1 MFSKRKK
8 PSFILA
14 AALVAAIPLQAAR
27 AGDLKETLQLVPDDT
42 WGFVVAKSLSN
53 VDAKADQLKDMF
65 NLPFEGALSDMALGM
80 LQLGDSIDKNSP
92 VCAIMLDPNK
102 YGGQEKS
109 TAILVPTKDP
119 KALLEKLSA
128 EEATD
133 GISKCTV
140 MGEPAFAAVKGKT
153 VILSPSEECAV
164 KILKTKKSVGDSIVD
179 SRMGVMSSSDVYISI
194 SLRSIL
200 AAYKEMIMPMMQMMA
215 GSSGVGAGDIEKL
228 FKVLDEIH
236 ALEISVSLEKSG
248 FALTVLAVPHD
259 GSDLQGLLAD
269 QKNSSESVLS
279 LLPKEKFMFAFGG
292 TATQSE
298 HAEKF
303 GNEHPISGLL
313 KGLTQGA
320 ELDQD
325 ALNTLD
331 AELIKL
337 QKSIKRYALSAS
349 ALPKGDSM
357 IGAALVAEVADSKEF
372 LGGVRKF
379 YKAFMTVSEDEDFG
393 AIKKCI
399 VHTADAE
406 SAAGKKLDTI
416 KVDFASM
423 PDSDPDDI
431 KKMEKVI
438 GKDFIIRFGAV
449 DDKHVAVSF
458 GGGTKRYESICSSVK
473 SGEKLGADAGITD
486 ASAHLP
492 SPRSGEMF
500 AAVDTIM
507 TVVSEVAKA
516 AGEEPFPFEIPTI
529 NAPVAASVSVQD
541 KIGRYDLMVPM
552 KLIKAVKEAYD
563 KSAAASADEDFD
575 EDDADA
581 AKDKPAKAKGKP
593 AKEKEDSA
601 DSDDEEEAPKAKAE
615 SKAKPKKPEKK
626 SDDEESDE

>member
-1 MFSKRKK
+1 MFSTRKK
-8 PSFILA
+8 QSFMIAIALM
-14 AALVAAIPLQAAR
+14 AALPLQAAR

-53 VDAKADQLKDMF
+53 VDAKAAQLKEMF
-65 NLPFEGALSDMALGM
+65 NLPFEGPISDMALGM
-80 LQLGDSIDKNSP
+80 LQLGDSIDKDSP

-128 EEATD
+128 EEGAD

-179 SRMGVMSSSDVYISI
+179 SRMGVMSQSDLYISI

-215 GSSGVGAGDIEKL
+215 GSSGIGAGDIEKI
-228 FKVLDEIH
+228 FKILDEIH

-248 FALTVLAVPHD
+248 FAMIVLTVPHE

-298 HAEKF
+298 HSEKF
-303 GNEHPISGLL
+303 GNEHPVSGIL
-313 KGLTQGA
+313 KGLTHGA

-331 AELIKL
+331 AEIIKL

-372 LGGVRKF
+372 LSGVRKF

-438 GKDFIIRFGAV
+438 GKEFIIRFGAV
-449 DDKHVAVSF
+449 DDKHVALSF
-458 GGGTKRYESICSSVK
+458 GGGTKRYETICGAVK

-507 TVVSEVAKA
+507 TIVSEVAKA

-529 NAPVAASVSVQD
+529 NAPVAASTSVQD
-541 KIGRYDLMVPM
+541 KIGRFDLMIPM

-575 EDDADA
+575 EDDAG
-581 AKDKPAKAKGKP
+581 KDKPAKAKAKP

-601 DSDDEEEAPKAKAE
+601 DSDDDEEAPKAKAD
-615 SKAKPKKPEKK
+615 SKAKPKAKKPEKK
-626 SDDEESDE
+626 SDEESDE